1 MSSSARAL
9 VILLAA
15 ACSSGAPPAGAP
27 GPSPGPSTP
36 APAIDPVRNTPTP
49 EALVTYPRGGGG
61 LARYAFARLDSV
73 RAAMPTGEEQ
83 VQVLSRTA
91 FVTLAWVA
99 ADTGTRISLAIDS
112 VTGDGG
118 STSVQAVLDSAR
130 GARWTALRHAN
141 GLLTVT
147 AGGPRSLVGDQVR
160 DELQLLFPIL
170 PVGGVAAGQT
180 WSDTATTPVRVTAF
194 DASEVA
200 QITSHAEPSGSVG
213 GGLDLAVVRNRTASG
228 EGSQFGQPISIQAT
242 GTDTLA
248 YQMAGDGRVLRV
260 QGVRLTD
267 LVVSLPSVG
276 QSVPARERSELLMT
290 YLR

>member
-1 MSSSARAL
+1 
-9 VILLAA
+9 
-15 ACSSGAPPAGAP
+15 
-27 GPSPGPSTP
+27 
-36 APAIDPVRNTPTP
+36 
-49 EALVTYPRGGGG
+49 
-61 LARYAFARLDSV
+61 
-73 RAAMPTGEEQ
+73 MPTGEEQ
-83 VQVLSRTA
+83 IQVLSRTA

-118 STSVQAVLDSAR
+118 TTSVQAVLDSAR
-130 GARWTALRHAN
+130 GTRWTALRHPN

-170 PVGGVAAGQT
+170 PAGGVGAGQT
-180 WSDTATTPVRVTAF
+180 WTDTATTPVRVTAF

-200 QITSHAEPSGSVG
+200 EITGRAESSGSVG
-213 GGLDLAVVRNRTASG
+213 GGLAIAVVRTRTASG

-242 GTDTLA
+242 GSDTLS
-248 YQMAGDGRVLRV
+248 YQMAGDGRILQVH
-260 QGVRLTD
+260 GVRLTD
-267 LVVSLPSVG
+267 LVVTLPSVG